1 MSRCFSDGCALKCLQ
16 GLCYRGFMNLST
28 RERFARAIVACC
40 GVFFIALAT
49 ANASG
54 PNAGGADALPAQA
67 LKDSPSRYLR
77 EAADGPI
84 RWQPWGSGAFALA
97 AKLKRPMLIDIGAVW
112 CHWCHVMDN
121 LTYSNPQVAAILNAR
136 YVPVKVDADERPDVD
151 SYYQNAASRLTG
163 AGGWPLTC
171 LATPSGGLIY
181 AAGFLPPM
189 PPEGGGAASAMVPL
203 LERIADAYAK
213 DPASVDR
220 EAFALA
226 RRTASQSSPAPA
238 SGDSIVEL
246 RREIIAALVKSY
258 DPEAGGFGRG
268 SGPRFYDFPAIR
280 LALAYGFF
288 QHDSFREMALTSL
301 DKIAR
306 GGVYDQLGGGFHR
319 YSTDQAWRVPHFEKM
334 AYDQAMALIVYS
346 EAYQLSRDSNLLE
359 IIAGIRSYVNQ
370 TLLDPVTHAFF
381 ADQDADAFKGDDG
394 SYYTWTIAEVNKA
407 LPDNV
412 ARAAIIFYGM
422 SDSPAIAP
430 DGRIVLRRPL
440 TDDQLAR
447 RLNMWPAAAKRLQT
461 RARLPMLAVREKRPA
476 PPVDRA
482 IMTDRNALMVSGY
495 LAASDATGDRI
506 SRQAALAALD
516 FIMAR
521 LRDPHGGFY
530 HVWSDGRASVSG
542 IVADQ
547 VYLMG
552 ALLDAYQAS
561 GDSRYLREAR
571 SLGRLI
577 ADRYRNRQGLLVN
590 RSPDIGHGQPAEVGS
605 AMVMYDQPMPSVQA
619 AAARAMRALGELTSD
634 ASFVK
639 LSDALLSAAP
649 GMAGS
654 AADSTLGTLGLALE
668 ERADGG
674 ATVTIV
680 GRTGDPMTQSM
691 AETAL
696 GTFRPGKVVVRVD
709 PSQKRT
715 TMSPTVR
722 AMYEAAAGHNAPLA
736 FVCAGTACSKP
747 ASTTQQLREALEEF
761 QVAEISRRLALP
773 VGPEPPATTSR

>member
-1 MSRCFSDGCALKCLQ
+1 MD
-16 GLCYRGFMNLST
+16 LST
-28 RERFARAIVACC
+28 RNRFACAIVFCC
-40 GVFFIALAT
+40 LAFFAAISAS
-49 ANASG
+49 NASSS
-54 PNAGGADALPAQA
+54 NAGADDALPAEA
-67 LKDSPSRYLR
+67 LRNSQSRYLR
-77 EAADGPI
+77 EAASGPV
-84 RWQPWGSGAFALA
+84 RWQPWGAAAFALA
-97 AKLKRPMLIDIGAVW
+97 SKLKRPMLIDVGAVW
-112 CHWCHVMDN
+112 CHWCHVMDDN
-121 LTYSNPQVAAILNAR
+121 TYSNPQVAAILNAR
-136 YVPVKVDADERPDVD
+136 FVPVKVDADERPDID
-151 SYYQNAASRLTG
+151 SYFQNAASHLTG

-171 LATPSGGLIY
+171 LITPSGSLIY

-189 PPEGGGAASAMVPL
+189 PPPGGGAASAMVPL

-213 DPASVDR
+213 DPAAVDR

-226 RRTASQSSPAPA
+226 RKIASQSSPAPG
-238 SGDSIVEL
+238 SGVNSADL
-246 RREIIAALVKSY
+246 RREIIASLAKSY

-288 QHDSFREMALTSL
+288 QHDAFREMALISL

-306 GGVYDQLGGGFHR
+306 GGVFDQLGGGFHR

-346 EAYQLSRDSNLLE
+346 EAYQFSRDSNLLE

-394 SYYTWTIAEVNKA
+394 SYYTWTEAEVNKT
-407 LPDNV
+407 LPANV
-412 ARAAIIFYGM
+412 AHAAVIFYGM
-422 SDSPAIAP
+422 SDSPAVAP

-461 RARLPMLAVREKRPA
+461 RAKLPMLAAREKRPA
-476 PPVDRA
+476 PPVDHA

-495 LAASDATGDRI
+495 LAASNATGDRI

-516 FIMAR
+516 FVLTR

-530 HVWSDGRASVSG
+530 HVWSDGHASVSG
-542 IVADQ
+542 VVADQ
-547 VYLMG
+547 VYLME

-561 GDSRYLREAR
+561 GDTRYLREAR
-571 SLGRLI
+571 TLGILI
-577 ADRYRNRQGLLVN
+577 ADRYRNRRGLLVN
-590 RSPDIGHGQPAEVGS
+590 RSPDIGRVQPAETGDAV
-605 AMVMYDQPMPSVQA
+605 AMYDQPMPSVQA
-619 AAARAMRALGELTSD
+619 VAARAMRTLGEITSEQ
-634 ASFVK
+634 SFLK
-639 LSDALLSAAP
+639 IADALLAPAP
-649 GMAGS
+649 GMVGAV
-654 AADSTLGTLGLALE
+654 ADSTLGTLGLALE

-680 GRTGDPMTQSM
+680 GRAGDPMTQSM
-691 AETAL
+691 VETAL
-696 GTFRPGKVVVRVD
+696 GAFRPGKVVVRVD

-715 TMSPTVR
+715 AIPSTIR
-722 AMYEAAAGHNAPLA
+722 AMYEAAGHNAPLA

-747 ASTTQQLREALEEF
+747 ASTTQQLRESLEEF
-761 QVAEISRRLALP
+761 RVAEISHTLALP
-773 VGPEPPATTSR
+773 EAPATTSR